1 MIRIKCSSGAIQAV
15 WLISHHTA
23 STVQECRSAGTK
35 IFTELEGTNVNIP
48 SKAPKEKRDGRVVLN
63 KIALVRWPGPRSVWQ
78 RLGNHVS
85 PCAWC
90 TAPALHCGLFRAA
103 SWRAL
108 QPAPRG
114 TPARRLKSGLNFNAS
129 IGSARLVHR
138 SCPEPCGCESL
149 KVEAGVNIKIL
160 FRSTHFGLKIIPNQ
174 PSNWIKL
181 RLIPF
186 FFLLLLPAPKTL

>member
-1 MIRIKCSSGAIQAV
+1 M
-15 WLISHHTA
+15 LITWSAYNAAPAQSRPSDWFRTTLPA
-23 STVQECRSAGTK
+23 QCRSAGTK

-48 SKAPKEKRDGRVVLN
+48 SKAPKEEREDGRVVLN

-149 KVEAGVNIKIL
+149 KVEAEV
-160 FRSTHFGLKIIPNQ
+160 LKLV
-174 PSNWIKL
+174 WI
-181 RLIPF
+181 
-186 FFLLLLPAPKTL
+186 